1 MKKSIVMPIM
11 LAACLASCKSE
22 KKQALSTA
30 SEVTFKEEGQL
41 TVFRKDT
48 ILVPS
53 LSIEI
58 ADNDFETQTGLMYR
72 NSMDKN
78 QGMLFVFEDEAP
90 RSFYM
95 KNTQIALDIIYLNG
109 NGKIVSFAK
118 NAQPMSEQ
126 SLPSG
131 YPAKY
136 VLEVVAGLADEWG
149 LKQGDSISFTKN

>member
-22 KKQALSTA
+22 KKQTLSA
-30 SEVTFKEEGQL
+30 VSEVSFKEEGQL
-41 TVFRKDT
+41 TVFRKDS